1 MSPGKGGVV
10 LRVENLTVLAR
21 GRTRPVLSGVSLV
34 VAAGETLGVVG
45 ESGSG
50 KTTLAR
56 CVIRQEAPLTLAGGA
71 IRLQGSDISGLS
83 QRAMRP
89 IRGRR
94 VAMVEQDP
102 IGAFDPLFT
111 VGDQIAEFVAAH
123 RAAVAAA
130 AGVAP
135 AEALAATFARIEA
148 FGVSDAVRAARAWP
162 HQWSR
167 GMLQRVLFALA
178 TAPAPALLILDEPTA
193 ALDAPVADRLVADM
207 RRLARA
213 EGVATILI
221 THDLGLAATACDRI
235 LVLRGGEMVETG
247 PTGALLGAARTDYAR
262 SLVAS
267 AAW

>member
-1 MSPGKGGVV
+1 MSPPEGRAV
-10 LRVENLTVLAR
+10 LRVADLTVRAR
-21 GRTRPVLSGVSLV
+21 GRERPVLDRVSLTV
-34 VAAGETLGVVG
+34 VAGETLGIVG

-56 CVIRQEAPLTLAGGA
+56 CVIRQEAPLALAGGS
-71 IRLQGSDISGLS
+71 IRLLGTELSGLS

-89 IRGRR
+89 LRGRR

-111 VGDQIAEFVAAH
+111 VYDQIAEFVAVH
-123 RAAVAAA
+123 RGAVAAA
-130 AGVAP
+130 AGVSP
-135 AEALAATFARIEA
+135 DDALAKTFQRIEA
-148 FGVSDAVRAARAWP
+148 FGVPGAARAARAWP

-167 GMLQRVLFALA
+167 GMLQRALFALA
-178 TAPAPALLILDEPTA
+178 SAPAPALMILDEPTA
-193 ALDAPVADRLVADM
+193 ALDAPVADRLVADI

-213 EGVATILI
+213 EGVATLLI

-235 LVLRGGEMVETG
+235 LVLRDGQMVETG
-247 PTGALLGAARTDYAR
+247 PTGALLGAPRTDYAR
-262 SLVAS
+262 ALVES

>member
-1 MSPGKGGVV
+1 MSTANNDVV
-10 LRVENLTVLAR
+10 LRVEDLEVLAR
-21 GRTRPVLSGVSLV
+21 GRARPVLEGVSLV
-34 VAAGETLGVVG
+34 VLAGETLGVVG

-56 CVIRQEAPLTLAGGA
+56 CIMRQEAPLTVAGGA

-83 QRAMRP
+83 QRAMRL

-111 VGDQIAEFVAAH
+111 VGDQIAEFVIAH
-123 RAAVAAA
+123 QGAVAAA
-130 AGVAP
+130 ASVAP

-148 FGVSDAVRAARAWP
+148 FGVPDAANAARAWP

-193 ALDAPVADRLVADM
+193 ALDAPVADRLVAEV
-207 RRLARA
+207 RRLAGA

-235 LVLRGGEMVETG
+235 LVLRHGEMVETG
-247 PTGALLGAARTDYAR
+247 PTGDLLSAARTDYAR
-262 SLVAS
+262 ALVES

>member
-1 MSPGKGGVV
+1 MSPSDGGEV
-10 LRVENLTVLAR
+10 LRVEHLTVLAR
-21 GRTRPVLSGVSLV
+21 GRMRPVLDDISLFVS
-34 VAAGETLGVVG
+34 AGETLGVVG

-56 CVIRQEAPLTLAGGA
+56 CLLRQEAPLTLAGGA
-71 IRLQGSDISGLS
+71 IRLQGSDILGRSE
-83 QRAMRP
+83 RTMRP

-111 VGDQIAEFVAAH
+111 VSDQIAEFVAAH

-148 FGVSDAVRAARAWP
+148 FGVPDAARLARAWP

-193 ALDAPVADRLVADM
+193 ALDAPVADRLVADV

-235 LVLRGGEMVETG
+235 LVLRHGEMVETG
-247 PTGALLGAARTDYAR
+247 PTAALIR
-262 SLVAS
+262 SD
-267 AAW
+267 

>member
-1 MSPGKGGVV
+1 MSPRNGDVV
-10 LRVENLTVLAR
+10 LCVEGLTVLAR
-21 GRTRPVLSGVSLV
+21 GRARPVLNGVSLV

-56 CVIRQEAPLTLAGGA
+56 CIIRQEAPLTLAGGA
-71 IRLQGSDISGLS
+71 IRLKGSDISELS

-94 VAMVEQDP
+94 VALVEQDP

-111 VGDQIAEFVAAH
+111 VGDQIAEFVVAH

-135 AEALAATFARIEA
+135 SEALAATFARIEA
-148 FGVSDAVRAARAWP
+148 FGVPDAAKAARAWP

-193 ALDAPVADRLVADM
+193 ALDAPVADRLVDDV

-235 LVLRGGEMVETG
+235 LVLRDGEMVETG
-247 PTGALLGAARTDYAR
+247 PTGALLGAPRTDYAQA
-262 SLVAS
+262 LVES

>member
-1 MSPGKGGVV
+1 MSPPEAGAV
-10 LRVENLTVLAR
+10 LCVEDLTVLAR
-21 GRTRPVLSGVSLV
+21 GRVRPVLDRVSLA

-50 KTTLAR
+50 KTTIAR
-56 CVIRQEAPLTLAGGA
+56 CIIRQEAPLAIAGGSIRLMGEELAG
-71 IRLQGSDISGLS
+71 RS
-83 QRAMRP
+83 QRGMRAL
-89 IRGRR
+89 RGRR
-94 VAMVEQDP
+94 LAMVEQDP

-111 VGDQIAEFVAAH
+111 VRDQIAEFVAAH
-123 RAAVAAA
+123 RGAVAAA

-148 FGVSDAVRAARAWP
+148 FGVPDAARAARAWP

-178 TAPAPALLILDEPTA
+178 TAPAPGLLILDEPTA
-193 ALDAPVADRLVADM
+193 ALDAPVADRLVADL

-235 LVLRGGEMVETG
+235 LVLRHGEMVETG
-247 PTGALLGAARTDYAR
+247 PTRTLLGAARTDYAR
-262 SLVAS
+262 ALVAS